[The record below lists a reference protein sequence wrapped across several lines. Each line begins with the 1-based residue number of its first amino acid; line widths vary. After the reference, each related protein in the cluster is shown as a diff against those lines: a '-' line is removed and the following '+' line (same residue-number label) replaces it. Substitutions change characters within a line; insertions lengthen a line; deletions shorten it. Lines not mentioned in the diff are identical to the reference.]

1 MGAVVWIT
9 ARALEPVLQMAGLRL
24 LGLAVILGVAGLSY
38 ALAGRL
44 LGAFSLAQ
52 LRQMIRRATDWQWI
66 NDAET
71 SPAGWQARPAGST
84 RRR

>member
-1 MGAVVWIT
+1 LRKRSFRILLASLVMGAVIWIT

-44 LGAFSLAQ
+44 LEAFNLAQ
-52 LRQMIRRATDWQWI
+52 LRQMIRRAD
-66 NDAET
+66 
-71 SPAGWQARPAGST
+71 
-84 RRR
+84 

>member
-1 MGAVVWIT
+1 VVWIT

-52 LRQMIRRATDWQWI
+52 LRQMIRRAD
-66 NDAET
+66 
-71 SPAGWQARPAGST
+71 
-84 RRR
+84 